1 MSAEETKAKI
11 LNAAT
16 TVFSHNGF
24 AAANV
29 SEIAAEAGVNVALI
43 YRYFESK
50 ESLLHAVLDQFV
62 TEATPFRKEF
72 FKDRDFPTTEE
83 DLSMLAEW
91 AWDYLQERHD
101 LIRVILFELLNDQ
114 DQLDLIYKFFD
125 SLLVERLPQSLT
137 DRNNDQALLLALAS
151 FFFGLIP
158 FLMVIAVGDQWAEH
172 YQIDQTNLKNNF
184 VTAFNRLYVRHIMD
198 VLDDD
203 EKQ

>member
-1 MSAEETKAKI
+1 MSAEETREKI

-16 TVFSHNGF
+16 AVFSHNGF

-29 SEIAAEAGVNVALI
+29 AEIAEEAGVNVALI

-62 TEATPFRKEF
+62 NEATNFRKSF
-72 FKDRDFPTTEE
+72 FKDHVSTNTEE
-83 DLSMLAEW
+83 DLSLLAEW
-91 AWDYLQERHD
+91 AWDYLQDRHD

-125 SLLVERLPQSLT
+125 SLLVERLPTSLS
-137 DRNNDQALLLALAS
+137 DRNNEQTILLALAS

-158 FLMVIAVGDQWAEH
+158 FLMVTAVGDQWAEH
-172 YQIDQTNLKNNF
+172 YQIEQAHMKNNF
-184 VTAFNRLYVRHIMD
+184 VRAFNRLYVRHIMD
-198 VLDDD
+198 VLDDG
-203 EKQ
+203 KQ